1 MWAKMRRWMKCLAV
15 GAVMAAM
22 TVVGHANS
30 IPAGTYDL
38 TGAVG
43 GYQLAGT
50 MTLNANGIVDAAEIE
65 LQDAALG
72 NPVFSQISSA
82 GGPAGYAPAADY
94 AYISDIGVGQ
104 LSLEY
109 LTTLDGAG
117 NLDLCI
123 LSAHD
128 CNGYQASYIQIYNQS
143 SFGYN
148 PVDLNSGSLDPAPA
162 SSPTPEPASLV
173 LLGTA
178 VLGLA
183 TLTRRRFRR
192 A

>member
-1 MWAKMRRWMKCLAV
+1 MKSTMKCLAAGV
-15 GAVMAAM
+15 MMAAM
-22 TVVGHANS
+22 TGVGYADS
-30 IPAGTYDL
+30 IPAGMYDL

-50 MTLNANGIVDAAEIE
+50 VTLNANGIVDAAQIE
-65 LQDAALG
+65 LEDAALG

-82 GGPAGYAPAADY
+82 GGPAGYAPVADY
-94 AYISDIGVGQ
+94 AYISDTGVGQ
-104 LSLEY
+104 ISLQY
-109 LTTLDGAG
+109 LTALDGAG

-128 CNGYQASYIQIYNQS
+128 CNSYQASYIQIYEQS
-143 SFGYN
+143 GFGYN
-148 PVDLNSGSLDPAPA
+148 PVDLNSGSLDPAPEN
-162 SSPTPEPASLV
+162 SPTPEPASLV

-183 TLTRRRFRR
+183 TLTRRRFGRVQGS
-192 A
+192 